1 MRMMLRV
8 RPDMHAWRE
17 ALNET
22 VESGKLPKV
31 LDSLLDRLKPEAVY
45 FTPLEGGPTCIVIFD
60 MQNSSQ
66 MPAIAGPLLRDLG
79 AKVELSPVMTRNDL
93 QKGIAPLQQQG

>member
-8 RPDMHAWRE
+8 RPDTHVLSE
-17 ALNET
+17 ALTEA

-45 FTPLEGGPTCIVIFD
+45 FTPLEGGPSCIVIFD
-60 MQNSSQ
+60 MQDSSQ
-66 MPAIAGPLLRDLG
+66 MPMITGPLLRDLG
-79 AKVELSPVMTRNDL
+79 AKVELSPVMTRDDL
-93 QKGIAPLQQQG
+93 QKGIAALHQQG